1 MKIKDRA
8 DPKLR
13 NIKILKKPAVKKKMF
28 ILFFSFLICI
38 KNKLVYYILR
48 ERNA

>member
-13 NIKILKKPAVKKKMF
+13 NIKILKKPAVKKKNVYTIF
-28 ILFFSFLICI
+28 LFF
-38 KNKLVYYILR
+38 NMY
-48 ERNA
+48 